1 MLVMRRKRR
10 ESIVVE
16 LTEREAAIFH
26 SKELSPGMSF
36 LRFEGMDEMEE
47 GNALGLGREKFR
59 RTKQRLAWFAKCVA
73 ESYEGYRP
81 EWLSEWG

>member
-1 MLVMRRKRR
+1 MMVMRRKRR
-10 ESIVVE
+10 GNIVVE

-26 SKELSPGMSF
+26 SKELSPGTSA
-36 LRFEGMDEMEE
+36 LRFQGMDEMEH

-59 RTKQRLAWFAKCVA
+59 LTKRRLGWFAKCVA

-81 EWLSEWG
+81 EWLRECR

>member
-1 MLVMRRKRR
+1 MIVMRRKRR
-10 ESIVVE
+10 GNIVVE
-16 LTEREAAIFH
+16 LTEREEALFE
-26 SKELSPGMSF
+26 SKRFSPGTASLKFDQMN
-36 LRFEGMDEMEE
+36 GMEE
-47 GNALGLGREKFR
+47 GNAIGLGREKFR